1 MRLDWPVNF
10 RLADR
15 KEVFM
20 LLLSAELSNAFVVAL
35 GIGVVF
41 VGLVCLILICMVM
54 GKICNSLFNQKKA
67 APAPAAPAAPA
78 PAAIPNRQEFVAAVA
93 AAIAEDMGTD
103 VSRIRIH
110 SIKKL

>member
-1 MRLDWPVNF
+1 M
-10 RLADR
+10 
-15 KEVFM
+15 
-20 LLLSAELSNAFVVAL
+20 LLSAELSNLFVVCL

-41 VGLVCLILICMVM
+41 VGLICLIIICKIM
-54 GKICNSLFNQKKA
+54 GYICTSFIHVKKPETNRL
-67 APAPAAPAAPA
+67 APVAPQAPAAAAPVIA
-78 PAAIPNRQEFVAAVA
+78 NRQEFVAAVA

>member
-1 MRLDWPVNF
+1 
-10 RLADR
+10 
-15 KEVFM
+15 M
-20 LLLSAELSNAFVVAL
+20 LISSPEPSNAFVVAL

-41 VGLVCLILICMVM
+41 VGLVCLILICYLM
-54 GKICNSLFNQKKA
+54 GAVCKGLVKEKKTEINRAQA
-67 APAPAAPAAPA
+67 ATPA

-93 AAIAEDMGTD
+93 AAIAEDLGTD

>member
-1 MRLDWPVNF
+1 
-10 RLADR
+10 
-15 KEVFM
+15 M
-20 LLLSAELSNAFVVAL
+20 LLLSAELSNAFVVFL

-41 VGLVCLILICMVM
+41 VGLVCLILICYAM
-54 GKICNSLFNQKKA
+54 GAICKKLITDKKTAVAPVA
-67 APAPAAPAAPA
+67 AVKPVET
-78 PAAIPNRQEFVAAVA
+78 IPNRKEFVAAVA